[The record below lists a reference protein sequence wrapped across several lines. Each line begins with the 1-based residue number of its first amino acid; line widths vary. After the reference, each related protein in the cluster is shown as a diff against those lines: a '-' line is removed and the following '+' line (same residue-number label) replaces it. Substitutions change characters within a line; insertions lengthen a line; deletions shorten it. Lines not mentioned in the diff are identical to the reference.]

1 MPRSPSRKAVV
12 IATSVLVVLIVAVAV
27 ALSVLD
33 SVLLKQA
40 RAQAATYSERL
51 GRPIKIEGISTRL
64 LFGASVRVR
73 GVELGPAAGESLPL
87 FSVERVDVKP
97 KLLKILASRGRELSV
112 ESVDI

>member
-1 MPRSPSRKAVV
+1 MHRPPSRKAVV

-87 FSVERVDVKP
+87 RRRPGSPRSCGGCRTPSSFMQILP
-97 KLLKILASRGRELSV
+97 K
-112 ESVDI
+112 